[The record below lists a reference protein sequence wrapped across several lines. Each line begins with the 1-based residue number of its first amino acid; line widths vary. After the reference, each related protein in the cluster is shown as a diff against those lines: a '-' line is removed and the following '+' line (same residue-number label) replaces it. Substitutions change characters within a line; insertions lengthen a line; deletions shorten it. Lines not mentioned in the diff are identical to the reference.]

1 MKNSKTEFSILLL
14 TDIHDAEKTLKTL
27 VQKFKS
33 MSYKPDYIISTGD
46 HVTLYGGGQGDE

>member
-46 HVTLYGGGQGDE
+46 HVTLYGRGQGDE

>member
-27 VQKFKS
+27 VQKFNQC
-33 MSYKPDYIISTGD
+33 PINQTI
-46 HVTLYGGGQGDE
+46 